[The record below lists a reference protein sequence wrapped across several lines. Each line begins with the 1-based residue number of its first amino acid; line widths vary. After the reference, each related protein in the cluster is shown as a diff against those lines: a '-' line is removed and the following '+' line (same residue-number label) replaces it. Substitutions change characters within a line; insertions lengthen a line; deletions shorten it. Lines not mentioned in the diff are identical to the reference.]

1 MAEVKEPIEIKKKRK
16 RIQLL
21 DSDSD
26 EEYKPVSTGNITETN
41 FMLDRFFFLLLKFN
55 LLQSMMKVMRNI

>member
-26 EEYKPVSTGNITETN
+26 EEYKPVSTGNMAQTN
-41 FMLDRFFFLLLKFN
+41 FMLDRFIFYF
-55 LLQSMMKVMRNI
+55 